1 MIDNQATSKW
11 VSADEAA
18 RIYAVTRAHW
28 YVLASRKQFR
38 TQTFNDGI
46 KRYNV
51 PNSYQREPNVEL
63 TVINN
68 SEDIQTEDTN
78 SLINQLNEAK
88 EQLRQV
94 EVNRLEEQIAI
105 LQEDKL
111 YLREKLDDVHTQLP
125 LVLEKLGRLQADNIN
140 YKQQIDIIINEKN
153 KYKNWFEV
161 QNKMAT
167 TLRKER
173 DKYQNVILSMYNKF
187 FDKNTK

>member
-78 SLINQLNEAK
+78 SLINQLNAAK

-105 LQEDKL
+105 LQEDKT
-111 YLREKLDDVHTQLP
+111 YLRGKLDDVQYQLP
-125 LVLEKLGRLQADNIN
+125 KILETLGKLTQNNSDLKQKNDILSTDKEM
-140 YKQQIDIIINEKN
+140 YKSWYES
-153 KYKNWFEV
+153 
-161 QNKMAT
+161 QNKMAQE
-167 TLRKER
+167 LREEKNEY
-173 DKYQNVILSMYNKF
+173 KNVMLSIYKKF
-187 FDKNTK
+187 FYKKTK

>member
-105 LQEDKL
+105 LQEDKV
-111 YLREKLDDVHTQLP
+111 YLRGKLDDIQSQLP
-125 LVLEKLGRLQADNIN
+125 KILETLGKLTQNNSDLKQKNDTLSTDKEM
-140 YKQQIDIIINEKN
+140 YKSWYES
-153 KYKNWFEV
+153 
-161 QNKMAT
+161 QNKMAQE
-167 TLRKER
+167 LREEKNEY
-173 DKYQNVILSMYNKF
+173 KNVMLSIYKKF
-187 FDKNTK
+187 FDKKTK